1 MRFLLFF
8 GLLYLIYG
16 IGVFIGFAT
25 ARVIYKQPKPVTAPV
40 RTTVRDLNPNKYN
53 QDN

>member
-1 MRFLLFF
+1 MGFLLFF
-8 GLLYLIYG
+8 GLLYLTYG
-16 IGVFIGFAT
+16 IGWVFGFLTAT
-25 ARVIYKQPKPVTAPV
+25 VIYKQPKQVTAPV